1 MIDIVTDPCF
11 SNYYFIKCLI
21 TPTEARY
28 NYCGDRF
35 RETISFDLHNVVTL
49 QTRKTVLLP

>member
-11 SNYYFIKCLI
+11 SDYYFIKCLI

-35 RETISFDLHNVVTL
+35 RETVSDLHNGVTL

>member
-11 SNYYFIKCLI
+11 SNYYFIKRLI
-21 TPTEARY
+21 TPTETRY

-35 RETISFDLHNVVTL
+35 RETISF
-49 QTRKTVLLP
+49 RPS

>member
-35 RETISFDLHNVVTL
+35 RETINFRPS
-49 QTRKTVLLP
+49 